1 MQFFYSFAGWFA
13 CSTILTVVKSAII
26 TVWLCL
32 AEDPKAFYSAHPA
45 EYDGIK
51 AHLQQCD
58 DYRQIA
64 M

>member
-1 MQFFYSFAGWFA
+1 M
-13 CSTILTVVKSAII
+13 TVVKSAII

-32 AEDPKAFYSAHPA
+32 AEDPKAFYDAHPA